1 MLAFILEEDVGY
13 RLSIKTR
20 KARARIWGYW
30 SVRKAERCRPCSG
43 GSVGYVSKVTC
54 AGPGSAMLHC
64 DVVHI
69 WYAKTEWL
77 IFFFL
82 FFFFHWGIRI
92 QIVRGEMSSKA
103 DVVLKVGERDI
114 EFQRDFMLRCCWMTA
129 ERKRYQCRCR
139 VQERRKDHDIHDK
152 FIMSPSLSYYGSN
165 AYFFSE
171 FQKAHLH
178 PYPHHFLV
186 TEQLKGL

>member
-43 GSVGYVSKVTC
+43 GSVGYVSMVTC

-82 FFFFHWGIRI
+82 FFSSIEVLGFRLCEAKCHPKRMWFSKSGKGTLNFKEISCCGAVEWRL
-92 QIVRGEMSSKA
+92 RG
-103 DVVLKVGERDI
+103 RDI
-114 EFQRDFMLRCCWMTA
+114 SAGAECRRGGRTMISMTN
-129 ERKRYQCRCR
+129 
-139 VQERRKDHDIHDK
+139 
-152 FIMSPSLSYYGSN
+152 SLC
-165 AYFFSE
+165 
-171 FQKAHLH
+171 HRHWVITDLMH
-178 PYPHHFLV
+178 IFLV
-186 TEQLKGL
+186 SFRKPIYILTHITS

>member
-1 MLAFILEEDVGY
+1 MLACILEEDVGY

-54 AGPGSAMLHC
+54 AGPGWAVLHC

-103 DVVLKVGERDI
+103 DVVFKVGERDI

-139 VQERRKDHDIHDK
+139 VQERSEGPWYPWQIH
-152 FIMSPSLSYYGSN
+152 YV
-165 AYFFSE
+165 A
-171 FQKAHLH
+171 
-178 PYPHHFLV
+178 V
-186 TEQLKGL
+186 TELLRI

>member
-1 MLAFILEEDVGY
+1 MPAVFRWFCGICQQGHLC
-13 RLSIKTR
+13 
-20 KARARIWGYW
+20 RARLGHATLW
-30 SVRKAERCRPCSG
+30 C
-43 GSVGYVSKVTC
+43 C
-54 AGPGSAMLHC
+54 A
-64 DVVHI
+64 
-69 WYAKTEWL
+69 YL
-77 IFFFL
+77 ICKNRMIDFL
-82 FFFFHWGIRI
+82 FSFFFFHWGIRI

>member
-1 MLAFILEEDVGY
+1 MLACILEEDVGY

-20 KARARIWGYW
+20 KARARIWEYW

-82 FFFFHWGIRI
+82 FF
-92 QIVRGEMSSKA
+92 SSIE
-103 DVVLKVGERDI
+103 VLGFRLCEAKCHPKRMWFSI